1 MTQEEVRALSLQV
14 FAALLALGA
23 FTVLARRAAASRQS
37 GTASSPAIVELS
49 VQSADGQMD
58 RLSSLNDAALAAM
71 ATEEAAANA
80 ARAQT

>member
-1 MTQEEVRALSLQV
+1 
-14 FAALLALGA
+14 
-23 FTVLARRAAASRQS
+23 
-37 GTASSPAIVELS
+37 
-49 VQSADGQMD
+49 MD